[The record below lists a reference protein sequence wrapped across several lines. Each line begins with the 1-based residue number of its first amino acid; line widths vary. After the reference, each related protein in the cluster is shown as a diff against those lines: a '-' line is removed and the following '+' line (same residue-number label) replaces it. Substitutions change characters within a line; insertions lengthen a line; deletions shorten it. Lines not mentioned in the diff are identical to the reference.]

1 MVEPKVAA
9 KNKKEERSFPLSR
22 VRTIMKSSVDTGNI
36 SNDVLFVVEKSAEM
50 FIQKL
55 AKNAYKNCKQGHTLQ
70 YEHLSSYVTKDD
82 SLEFLLQ
89 IVPEKITVKEF
100 KEIIAEEKESDESS
114 SESDDEPQQPAAKK
128 KTPSKKQ

>member
-1 MVEPKVAA
+1 MVEPKSS
-9 KNKKEERSFPLSR
+9 KNKNTERSFPLSR

-36 SNDVLFVVEKSAEM
+36 SNEVLFVVEKSAEL

-55 AKNAYKNCKQGHTLQ
+55 AKSAYKNCKQGNTLQ
-70 YEHLSSYVTKDD
+70 YEHLSSYVSKDD

-100 KEIIAEEKESDESS
+100 KEIISQEKETDESS
-114 SESDDEPQQPAAKK
+114 SESEEESQPVVKK
-128 KTPSKKQ
+128 KTPNKK